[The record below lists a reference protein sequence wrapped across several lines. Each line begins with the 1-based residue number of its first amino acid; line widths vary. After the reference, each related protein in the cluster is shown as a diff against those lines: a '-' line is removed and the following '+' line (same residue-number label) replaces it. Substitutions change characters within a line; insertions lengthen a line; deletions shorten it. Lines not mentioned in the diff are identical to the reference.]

1 MKKKKIV
8 KLLGPVAGIMSF
20 MLLTGVFTT
29 SAFADQVSTSSTA
42 ITQNS
47 TKDYKKIINKSV
59 EQNGV
64 KVTLLDVVATK
75 HKIKANIKLECSK
88 GLQDEKKNGLFVQGI
103 YNMQESWGGGQGT
116 SNIDDNTLI
125 VEIEDECEDNSEY
138 KSNGDYRLD
147 IVVPYYKVNIGMNI
161 PVDFTS
167 EFAKVKENEVSIYVK
182 DLDVNIKKVES
193 DILGTNIYYT
203 QKSQNYSNSDFDN
216 EVHDPI
222 VLLKVGDKIY
232 VANSYGGANWGS
244 YNEDNDLEY
253 RTYYSK
259 DATYD
264 KVTTTDAISIIPISN
279 DITYNESNK
288 FYDEKYKDGYEVNE
302 EDYTTEQSVSFVKE
316 FDFSDKSKGEIYK
329 IERDN
334 DIVKL
339 YCKGNSKEKSLLMAS
354 TMDIYPKYDEN
365 EQYYYDEDYYKTIY
379 KDKNDDDGYVVEF
392 TNVDK
397 DRNMI
402 VGIDDLIQFSDRYK
416 FGEEIK
422 LK

>member
-193 DILGTNIYYT
+193 DILGTNIYYI

-365 EQYYYDEDYYKTIY
+365 EQYYYDEDYYKTI
-379 KDKNDDDGYVVEF
+379 
-392 TNVDK
+392 
-397 DRNMI
+397 
-402 VGIDDLIQFSDRYK
+402 
-416 FGEEIK
+416 
-422 LK
+422 

>member
-379 KDKNDDDGYVVEF
+379 KDKNDDNGYVVEF

-402 VGIDDLIQFSDRYK
+402 VGIDDLIQFGDRYK

>member
-193 DILGTNIYYT
+193 DILLTNIYYI

-379 KDKNDDDGYVVEF
+379 KDKNDDNGYVVEF

>member
-279 DITYNESNK
+279 DITYN
-288 FYDEKYKDGYEVNE
+288 
-302 EDYTTEQSVSFVKE
+302 
-316 FDFSDKSKGEIYK
+316 
-329 IERDN
+329 
-334 DIVKL
+334 
-339 YCKGNSKEKSLLMAS
+339 
-354 TMDIYPKYDEN
+354 
-365 EQYYYDEDYYKTIY
+365 
-379 KDKNDDDGYVVEF
+379 
-392 TNVDK
+392 
-397 DRNMI
+397 
-402 VGIDDLIQFSDRYK
+402 
-416 FGEEIK
+416 
-422 LK
+422 

>member
-379 KDKNDDDGYVVEF
+379 KDKNEDNGYVVEF

>member
-1 MKKKKIV
+1 M
-8 KLLGPVAGIMSF
+8 
-20 MLLTGVFTT
+20 
-29 SAFADQVSTSSTA
+29 
-42 ITQNS
+42 
-47 TKDYKKIINKSV
+47 
-59 EQNGV
+59 
-64 KVTLLDVVATK
+64 
-75 HKIKANIKLECSK
+75 
-88 GLQDEKKNGLFVQGI
+88 
-103 YNMQESWGGGQGT
+103 
-116 SNIDDNTLI
+116 I

-379 KDKNDDDGYVVEF
+379 KDKNDDNGYVVEF

>member
-253 RTYYSK
+253 RMYYSK

-379 KDKNDDDGYVVEF
+379 KDKNDDNGYVVEF

>member
-8 KLLGPVAGIMSF
+8 KLLGPVSGIMSF

-379 KDKNDDDGYVVEF
+379 KDKNDDNGYVVEF

-397 DRNMI
+397 DRI
-402 VGIDDLIQFSDRYK
+402 
-416 FGEEIK
+416 
-422 LK
+422 

>member
-193 DILGTNIYYT
+193 DILGSNIYYT

-379 KDKNDDDGYVVEF
+379 KDKNDDNGYVVEF

>member
-288 FYDEKYKDGYEVNE
+288 FYDEKYKDGDEVNE

-379 KDKNDDDGYVVEF
+379 KDKNDDNGYVVEF

>member
-193 DILGTNIYYT
+193 DILGTNIYYI

-379 KDKNDDDGYVVEF
+379 KDKNDDNGYVVEF

>member
-167 EFAKVKENEVSIYVK
+167 EFAKIKENEVSIYVK
-182 DLDVNIKKVES
+182 DLDINIKKVES
-193 DILGTNIYYT
+193 DILGTNIYYN

-379 KDKNDDDGYVVEF
+379 KDKNDDNGYVVEF

>member
-379 KDKNDDDGYVVEF
+379 KDKNDDNGYVVEF

-416 FGEEIK
+416 IGEEIK

>member
-203 QKSQNYSNSDFDN
+203 QKSQNYSNSNFDN

-379 KDKNDDDGYVVEF
+379 KDKNDDNGYVVEF

>member
-379 KDKNDDDGYVVEF
+379 KDKNDDNGYVVEF

>member
-379 KDKNDDDGYVVEF
+379 KDKNDDNGYVVEF
-392 TNVDK
+392 TNVDR

>member
-339 YCKGNSKEKSLLMAS
+339 YCKENSKEKSLLMAS

-379 KDKNDDDGYVVEF
+379 KDKNDDNGYVVEF

>member
-147 IVVPYYKVNIGMNI
+147 IVVPYYKVNIGVNI

-379 KDKNDDDGYVVEF
+379 KDKNDDNGYVVEF

>member
-339 YCKGNSKEKSLLMAS
+339 YCKGNSKEKSLLMAC

-379 KDKNDDDGYVVEF
+379 KDKNDDNGYVVEF

>member
-379 KDKNDDDGYVVEF
+379 KDKNDDNGYVVEF

-402 VGIDDLIQFSDRYK
+402 VGIEYK
-416 FGEEIK
+416 K
-422 LK
+422 H

>member
-1 MKKKKIV
+1 
-8 KLLGPVAGIMSF
+8 
-20 MLLTGVFTT
+20 
-29 SAFADQVSTSSTA
+29 
-42 ITQNS
+42 
-47 TKDYKKIINKSV
+47 
-59 EQNGV
+59 
-64 KVTLLDVVATK
+64 
-75 HKIKANIKLECSK
+75 
-88 GLQDEKKNGLFVQGI
+88 
-103 YNMQESWGGGQGT
+103 MQESWGGGQGT

-339 YCKGNSKEKSLLMAS
+339 YCKENSKEKSLLMAS

-379 KDKNDDDGYVVEF
+379 KDKNDDNGYVVEF

>member
-379 KDKNDDDGYVVEF
+379 KDKNDDNGYVVEF

-402 VGIDDLIQFSDRYK
+402 VGIDDLIQFSDR
-416 FGEEIK
+416 
-422 LK
+422 

>member
-1 MKKKKIV
+1 M
-8 KLLGPVAGIMSF
+8 
-20 MLLTGVFTT
+20 
-29 SAFADQVSTSSTA
+29 
-42 ITQNS
+42 
-47 TKDYKKIINKSV
+47 
-59 EQNGV
+59 
-64 KVTLLDVVATK
+64 
-75 HKIKANIKLECSK
+75 
-88 GLQDEKKNGLFVQGI
+88 
-103 YNMQESWGGGQGT
+103 
-116 SNIDDNTLI
+116 
-125 VEIEDECEDNSEY
+125 
-138 KSNGDYRLD
+138 
-147 IVVPYYKVNIGMNI
+147 
-161 PVDFTS
+161 
-167 EFAKVKENEVSIYVK
+167 
-182 DLDVNIKKVES
+182 
-193 DILGTNIYYT
+193 
-203 QKSQNYSNSDFDN
+203 QKSQKFSNSDFDN

-339 YCKGNSKEKSLLMAS
+339 YCKGNSKEKSLLVAS

-379 KDKNDDDGYVVEF
+379 KDKNDDNGYVVEF

>member
-103 YNMQESWGGGQGT
+103 YNMQESWGGRQGT

-379 KDKNDDDGYVVEF
+379 KDKNDDNGYVVEF

>member
-365 EQYYYDEDYYKTIY
+365 EQYYYDEYYYKTIY
-379 KDKNDDDGYVVEF
+379 KDKNDDNGYVVEF